1 MIALHENTT
10 RDIHRIGKLC
20 GLRSLD
26 VRKHCAGV
34 ATARLVGGPR
44 TKTGRWRQRVPA
56 KSDNPVELERRLHE
70 RLLAGDPLASTDL
83 FDHFSVPI
91 VRGLVSR
98 YRTTDHELVEEAV
111 SQSLLDYFVHP
122 ERYDASKRSLRGYL
136 KMAAERDLL
145 TLRQRR
151 LRSRRNI
158 QDATPYDLDAQAH
171 DRWRVGDD
179 VADQIADEESAAALT
194 AEMMAVVQTEEE
206 RIVQELRMDG
216 ERTTAVYV
224 AALGWHNLIPAEQQ
238 KRLYRIKDR
247 LDQRLRRR
255 RQSEGSG

>member
-1 MIALHENTT
+1 
-10 RDIHRIGKLC
+10 
-20 GLRSLD
+20 
-26 VRKHCAGV
+26 
-34 ATARLVGGPR
+34 
-44 TKTGRWRQRVPA
+44 VPA

-83 FDHFSVPI
+83 FDHFSIPI

-151 LRSRRNI
+151 LRNRHHI
-158 QDATPYDLDAQAH
+158 HEATPYELDSQAH
-171 DRWRVGDD
+171 HRWRSGGD
-179 VADQIADEESAAALT
+179 VVDQIADAESAATLAD
-194 AEMMAVVQTEEE
+194 AMMAVARTEEE

-216 ERTTAVYV
+216 ERATAVYV
-224 AALGWHNLIPAEQQ
+224 AALGWHNLTPTEQQ
-238 KRLYRIKDR
+238 RHLYRIKDR

-255 RQSEGSG
+255 KQSEGSG